1 MRLGLQLTSF
11 SYPGTS
17 PAKLFDRIAATART
31 AEEAGFDLFAVMDH
45 LMQLPLQGAPDE
57 PMLEPYTLLGA
68 IAASTERIRL
78 GTLVTGVTYHNPARL
93 AKTVTALDVISGG
106 RAVLGIGAAWFEE
119 EHRRYGY
126 TFPSVRERFDWLD
139 EALQICRSMFAGGS
153 TTFRGEHYA
162 VNDAVNEPQ
171 PVHVPPILIGG
182 AGERRTIPLAAKYA
196 DIFNLNCGF
205 PDIPRKLAVLREKC
219 AAAGRDYATINKNV
233 LALVFLGATMEE
245 ATAKRDA
252 LLARQRLGA
261 TSGRGLPAA
270 LTSRMIVGDAD
281 SVGEQIQGLIELG
294 LDGVIV
300 NLAGD
305 SHEPDRLAHAGKI
318 LRAALTE
325 ASPVA
330 GR

>member
-11 SYPGTS
+11 NYPKTP
-17 PAKLFDRIAATART
+17 PAKLFERIAATART
-31 AEEAGFDLFAVMDH
+31 AEEAGFELFAVMDH
-45 LMQLPLQGAPDE
+45 LMQLPLQGAPNE

-68 IAASTERIRL
+68 VAASTERIRL

-93 AKTVTALDVISGG
+93 AKTVTALDVVSGG
-106 RAVLGIGAAWFEE
+106 RALLGIGAAWFEE

-126 TFPSVRERFDWLD
+126 TFPSVQQRFEWLE
-139 EALQICRSMFAGGS
+139 EALQICRSMFAGEP

-162 VNDAVNEPQ
+162 VTDAFNEPQ

-196 DIFNLNCGF
+196 DILNLNCGF

-219 AAAGRDYATINKNV
+219 AAVGRDYAAINKNA
-233 LALVFLGATMEE
+233 LAVVFLGRTTEE
-245 ATAKRDA
+245 AMAKRDA
-252 LLARQRLGA
+252 LLARQRLGVA
-261 TSGRGLPAA
+261 SGRGLPAA

-300 NLAGD
+300 NLPGD
-305 SHEPDRLAHAGKI
+305 SHEPDRLAHAGGI
-318 LRAALTE
+318 LRAALGG
-325 ASPVA
+325 AVRA
-330 GR
+330 GGR